1 MADTN
6 PTPKI
11 AAVYIR
17 VSTREQ
23 ERGWSPDIQRQACIQ
38 VAQELE
44 YDVPREYI
52 FDEGISG
59 DFWQRSA
66 FTRLRQCVKERLVSA
81 VFMQYSDR
89 ISRKAWQQLRF
100 LEECQQSGVSL
111 YIGNQPVDDSRSGR
125 LLFGIRSNLDEDA
138 KALLLER
145 TKQGKEQRA
154 RAGLPPGGQVPF
166 GYEVIYSTPRRSAW
180 VINEAESK
188 VVKDIYHWYL
198 DGLSMLN
205 IAKCLST
212 ARIDTKTQSKSWS
225 SSTVRGI
232 LENEAYTG
240 RSYHRRVQIVE
251 RSLVVTDDGRE
262 RVKSKRAKRAK
273 DEMIPFDVPAIIS
286 REIYEAAQVQRQR
299 NIDLAKRNMRYEYLL
314 RPPWLRCACGQGM
327 SGVTM
332 RRKFRYYR
340 CASAQGLIR
349 PRCPGMLRA
358 DDAERQVWRAV
369 EDILMS
375 PQQLSTFI
383 QQQQQASGQE
393 RQRLQQ
399 DIEGYKVSLSGCDE
413 EWARMMEAYAA
424 KIVSIHDLDTYR
436 TKLDKRREDL
446 RQQIQQCQDR
456 LNTLQVTSL
465 QIHTLVSYVSRVRNN
480 QLVAATTEAAAQYPM
495 IDMEP
500 QLVDTIVSTSEAWE
514 KRGQRFYQHMSTM
527 LSEQRQQ
534 VETRWQ
540 VRERLRSMT
549 IADKQHLFDAL
560 GLQAIWTRKQP
571 LSINLAVPYED
582 ENGASANAARYI
594 QAVSPAAEGSW
605 PPLQG

>member
-1 MADTN
+1 
-6 PTPKI
+6 
-11 AAVYIR
+11 
-17 VSTREQ
+17 
-23 ERGWSPDIQRQACIQ
+23 
-38 VAQELE
+38 
-44 YDVPREYI
+44 
-52 FDEGISG
+52 
-59 DFWQRSA
+59 
-66 FTRLRQCVKERLVSA
+66 
-81 VFMQYSDR
+81 
-89 ISRKAWQQLRF
+89 
-100 LEECQQSGVSL
+100 
-111 YIGNQPVDDSRSGR
+111 
-125 LLFGIRSNLDEDA
+125 
-138 KALLLER
+138 
-145 TKQGKEQRA
+145 
-154 RAGLPPGGQVPF
+154 
-166 GYEVIYSTPRRSAW
+166 
-180 VINEAESK
+180 
-188 VVKDIYHWYL
+188 
-198 DGLSMLN
+198 
-205 IAKCLST
+205 
-212 ARIDTKTQSKSWS
+212 
-225 SSTVRGI
+225 
-232 LENEAYTG
+232 
-240 RSYHRRVQIVE
+240 
-251 RSLVVTDDGRE
+251 
-262 RVKSKRAKRAK
+262 
-273 DEMIPFDVPAIIS
+273 
-286 REIYEAAQVQRQR
+286 
-299 NIDLAKRNMRYEYLL
+299 
-314 RPPWLRCACGQGM
+314 
-327 SGVTM
+327 
-332 RRKFRYYR
+332 
-340 CASAQGLIR
+340 
-349 PRCPGMLRA
+349 MLRA

-594 QAVSPAAEGSW
+594 QAVSPATEGSW